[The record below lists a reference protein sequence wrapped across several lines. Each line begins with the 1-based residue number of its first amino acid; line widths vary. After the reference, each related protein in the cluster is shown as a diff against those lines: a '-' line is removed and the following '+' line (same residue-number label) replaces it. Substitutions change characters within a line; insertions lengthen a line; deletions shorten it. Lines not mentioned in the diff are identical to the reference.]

1 VSYRWFVPADVMIGK
16 KFGSSMVASLQ
27 LEVPIVDDLPSYNVK
42 LEARIGFF
50 F

>member
-1 VSYRWFVPADVMIGK
+1 VSYRGFVPADITIGK
-16 KFGSSMVASLQ
+16 RFGSSMIASPQ
-27 LEVPIVDDLPSYNVK
+27 VEVPIVDDLPSYNVK